1 MLLGLSAAGPTIML
15 ISSGWR
21 ADVPMQ
27 TALVAVILC
36 AIGWIYGLRLTR
48 HPLAQ
53 DVFGA
58 LDALL
63 SNSIATRVLAARVRL
78 FGGWR

>member
-1 MLLGLSAAGPTIML
+1 ML

-21 ADVPMQ
+21 ADVSIQ
-27 TALVAVILC
+27 TAVVAVILC